1 MSHHGKRPRAAE
13 TAVVDPEY
21 GGREP
26 LREGI
31 PLPETLIL
39 DEIFPKLK
47 MESLC
52 ALACVC
58 RTLSSMVSQALSAI
72 SYLDLSAFSSNGYI
86 LGQIVSRVRGMTSL
100 TIDCLRLDDSS
111 VINILGQNIQELSLL
126 KCASL
131 SFDVISSIGGRCPD
145 LRVLVLELAEGI
157 SPEIFGKN
165 LAEILKKFLSL
176 EHLSIK
182 VRRTIVDADDLG
194 FINPFLPQTLK
205 YLKLEPVS
213 EQDAFQF
220 IEEIRDEKKIPRN
233 LVNRIVS
240 DFKLQRLVLVL
251 DVISDRL
258 VASITSS
265 LPLLI
270 ELDLEDRPCVEP
282 ILPYDLTNRGL
293 QFLCSCDYLTSLSII
308 RSKVVPFRR
317 INDLGI
323 LLLSE
328 SCGSLESIRLG
339 GFSTVT
345 DAGFS
350 SLLHS
355 CKNLKKFEVR
365 NAPLLSDLAFH
376 EINGPLVELKL
387 LSCNLITSEAVVEL
401 LSSST
406 LEVLDTNGCRSIA
419 DPCLDY
425 ISFLSTLTSLNL
437 GGADITD
444 HGLSIL
450 GEGDLPIVSLRL
462 RGCTRVTD
470 RGIVFLLNEGNR
482 INKTLSLLDVGHMPG
497 ISDRGVQAIVSSAE
511 SLTEL
516 CMRYCFH
523 VTDASFKLL
532 ASRRCDGSNM
542 LQRLD
547 VCHCIR
553 LTAGIVEFLEKK
565 PLFRGLRW
573 LGVGRT
579 SLANRSDDFGMI
591 RRKRPWLT
599 VCFGGCEV
607 GCHDGWQ
614 YHNM

>member
-1 MSHHGKRPRAAE
+1 MDFES
-13 TAVVDPEY
+13 
-21 GGREP
+21 GGGER
-26 LREGI
+26 LQEGL

-39 DEIFPKLK
+39 SEIFPKLK
-47 MESLC
+47 LESLC
-52 ALACVC
+52 SLSCVC

-72 SYLDLSAFSSNGYI
+72 SFLDLSAFSSNGDI
-86 LGQIVSRVRGMTSL
+86 LGQIVSRLRGTTSL

-111 VINILGQNIQELSLL
+111 VINILGHNIQELNLL

-131 SFDVISSIGGRCPD
+131 SFDVISFIGGRCSD
-145 LRVLVLELAEGI
+145 LRILVLEFAEGI
-157 SPEIFGKN
+157 SPEIFGTK
-165 LAEILKKFLSL
+165 LAEILKRFCSL

-194 FINPFLPQTLK
+194 FIDPFLPKNLK

-213 EQDAFQF
+213 EQAAFKF

-233 LVNRIVS
+233 LVIPNGP
-240 DFKLQRLVLVL
+240 DFKLKRLALVL

-265 LPLLI
+265 LPLLV
-270 ELDLEDRPCVEP
+270 ELDLEDRPCLEP
-282 ILPYDLTNRGL
+282 ILPHDLTNRGL
-293 QFLCSCDYLTSLSII
+293 QFLCSCDYLTSLSIV
-308 RSKVVPFRR
+308 RSKVVPFKR
-317 INDLGI
+317 INDLGM

-328 SCGSLESIRLG
+328 SCGGLEYVRLG

-355 CKNLKKFEVR
+355 CKNLKKLEVR

-387 LSCNLITSEAVVEL
+387 FSCNLITSEAVAEL
-401 LSSST
+401 SSSST

-444 HGLSIL
+444 SGLSIL
-450 GEGDLPIVSLRL
+450 GEGDLPIVILRL

-470 RGIVFLLNEGNR
+470 RGIIFLLNKGNR
-482 INKTLSLLDVGHMPG
+482 IKKTLSLLDVGHMPG
-497 ISDRGVQAIVSSAE
+497 ISDRGIQAIVSSAE

-523 VTDASFKLL
+523 VTDMSFKML
-532 ASRRCDGSNM
+532 ASRRRDGHNM

-565 PLFRGLRW
+565 SLFRGLRW

-579 SLANRSDDFGMI
+579 SLANKNDDFRMI
-591 RRKRPWLT
+591 RRMRPWLT

-614 YHNM
+614 FHNM

>member
-1 MSHHGKRPRAAE
+1 MNDYEKRPRAE
-13 TAVVDPEY
+13 TAGVDPEP
-21 GGREP
+21 GGGER
-26 LREGI
+26 LQEGL
-31 PLPETLIL
+31 PLPENLVL
-39 DEIFPKLK
+39 NEIFPKLK
-47 MESLC
+47 LDSLC
-52 ALACVC
+52 SLACVS

-72 SYLDLSAFSSNGYI
+72 SYLDLSAFSSNGDI
-86 LGQIVSRVRGMTSL
+86 LSHIVSRLRVTTILS
-100 TIDCLRLDDSS
+100 IDCLRLDDSS
-111 VINILGQNIQELSLL
+111 VINILGQNIQELNLL

-131 SFDVISSIGGRCPD
+131 SFDVISSIGGRCPN
-145 LRVLVLELAEGI
+145 LRILVLELAEGI

-165 LAEILKKFLSL
+165 LTKILKRFLSL

-182 VRRTIVDADDLG
+182 VRRTIVDDDDLG
-194 FINPFLPQTLK
+194 FIDPFLPKTLK
-205 YLKLEPVS
+205 CLKLEPVS

-220 IEEIRDEKKIPRN
+220 IEEIRDEKRIPRN
-233 LVNRIVS
+233 LVNPS
-240 DFKLQRLVLVL
+240 GPDFKLQRLALVL

-258 VASITSS
+258 VASIASS
-265 LPLLI
+265 LPLLV
-270 ELDLEDRPCVEP
+270 ELDLEDRPCIEP

-293 QFLCSCDYLTSLSII
+293 QFLCSCDYLTSLSIM
-308 RSKVVPFRR
+308 RSKVVPFKR

-328 SCGSLESIRLG
+328 SCGGLEYLRLG
-339 GFSTVT
+339 GFSIVT

-355 CKNLKKFEVR
+355 CKNLKRFEVR

-376 EINGPLVELKL
+376 EINCPLVELKL
-387 LSCNLITSEAVVEL
+387 SSCNLITSEAVAEL
-401 LSSST
+401 SSSST

-444 HGLSIL
+444 SGLSIL
-450 GEGDLPIVSLRL
+450 GEGDLPIASLRL

-470 RGIVFLLNEGNR
+470 RGIIFLLNKGNR
-482 INKTLSLLDVGHMPG
+482 IKKTLSSLDVGHMPG
-497 ISDRGVQAIVSSAE
+497 ISDRGIQAIVSSAE

-523 VTDASFKLL
+523 VTDTSFKIL
-532 ASRRCDGSNM
+532 ASRRCDGPNM

-547 VCHCIR
+547 ICHCIR
-553 LTAGIVEFLEKK
+553 LTAGIMEFLEKK

-579 SLANRSDDFGMI
+579 SLAHRSDDFGVI
-591 RRKRPWLT
+591 RRRRPWLT

-614 YHNM
+614 FHNM